1 MSPLTEREEDQFSGS
16 DREEEEEEDD
26 DDDFDED
33 MEAIR
38 RACMLTGTNPDD
50 LNPNNNNNHGGD
62 EPRHSS
68 GSEAE
73 SDSDEVD
80 DDLELLRK
88 IRSRFSNFSDF
99 CEPLSLKPLSSLPPA
114 VSDDE
119 EDDYQTL
126 LSVQKRFAA
135 YQNDTCKPVKETCN
149 EIAHESSQGT
159 EDACMAIHPLSDNA
173 EGQPS
178 ASVELQRSDSCRP
191 STLPAKYSTFPK
203 SAQVFMDAIKK
214 NRSSQKFLRSKLV
227 QLEAKIEENR
237 KLKERVKILKDF
249 QVSCKK
255 RTGEALSQK
264 KDPRVQLILV
274 NRPRKFR
281 DLKAHDKKISAMFYG
296 PEENS
301 HVANYR
307 MTLMK
312 FLHSL
317 DRKKWSK
324 AEKKALEK
332 GIRQQ
337 FQEMVLQFSVH
348 ESSCSERPYGYS
360 NHIDDI
366 LASIKDLEITPE
378 KIREFLPKVNWE
390 QLASMYIVG
399 RSSGECEARWLN
411 WEDPLINHK
420 SWTAKEDKNLLHL
433 VQEKGID
440 NWFNIAVLLG
450 TNRTPFQCL
459 ARYQR
464 SLNASILKQE
474 WTKDED
480 ARLRS
485 AVEALGEGDWQS
497 VASALEG
504 RTGSQ
509 CSNRWKKSLHP
520 TRKREGRWTPEEDKR
535 LKVAQMLF
543 GPKNWNKTAQFVPG
557 RTQAQCRDRYV
568 NSLEPSLKWGE
579 WTEEE
584 DSRLREAIAEYGYC
598 WSKVAA
604 CVPRRTDN
612 MCWRRWK
619 VLFPDE
625 VSLLKEEK
633 RIRKAALMCN
643 FVDRET
649 ERPALGPND
658 FRPPIVTSTKTL
670 TYSRKQKG
678 KLSKVLKKIRSRR
691 QRNNSQS
698 CSKVSEID
706 SFDKVE
712 TSDGHDASNTKNKVR
727 KQRRI
732 RHKGT
737 EPTGECQV
745 VVTLPCEQDT
755 HKEPREMSCS
765 DQIVGT
771 SDEDDTT
778 LACFLRNK
786 SKKRKLG
793 PVPSINGKKK
803 RKLVAS
809 ASAVQECP
817 ANSIQ
822 KGSEVHPEMDK
833 VCDGN
838 QIVSF
843 RKDDEFVVH
852 CDDRISERMPSC
864 SVQSSHLNGNIMASD
879 NEPDGLKLVS
889 GRKAGLQEPVR
900 KVVGIDPESDGDTDG
915 VVLAS
920 LRKKKL
926 KKRHPQ
932 TAKSSPHA
940 CLPSGVTTRSEPLPK
955 TLDQSN
961 DRSQV
966 AFLAVGN
973 EPGAIDI
980 GKQHGV
986 DHCETARE
994 IVNIGAEG
1002 DHEAGDTTLACFL
1015 RNKSKNSQRQSRRGD
1030 NQKPR

>member
-16 DREEEEEEDD
+16 DREEEEEDD
-26 DDDFDED
+26 EDDFDED

-50 LNPNNNNNHGGD
+50 LNPNNNKNHGGD
-62 EPRHSS
+62 DPRHSS
-68 GSEAE
+68 GSESE

-80 DDLELLRK
+80 DDIELLRK

-178 ASVELQRSDSCRP
+178 ALVELQRSDSCRP

-227 QLEAKIEENR
+227 QIEAKIEENR

-399 RSSGECEARWLN
+399 RSGGECEARWLN

-520 TRKREGRWTPEEDKR
+520 TRKREGRWTPEEDKH

-568 NSLEPSLKWGE
+568 NSLEPSLKWDE

-584 DSRLREAIAEYGYC
+584 DTRLREAIAEYGYC

-619 VLFPDE
+619 VLFPDQ

-678 KLSKVLKKIRSRR
+678 KLSKVSKKIRSRR

-727 KQRRI
+727 KQRRK

-771 SDEDDTT
+771 SDGDDTT

-822 KGSEVHPEMDK
+822 RGSEVHPEMDK

-843 RKDDEFVVH
+843 QKDDEFMVN
-852 CDDRISERMPSC
+852 CDDRISERMPPC

-879 NEPDGLKLVS
+879 NEPDELKLVS

-932 TAKSSPHA
+932 TAKSGPHA
-940 CLPSGVTTRSEPLPK
+940 CPPSGVTRRSEPLPK

-966 AFLAVGN
+966 AFVAVGN

-986 DHCETARE
+986 DHRETVRE

-1015 RNKSKNSQRQSRRGD
+1015 RNKSKNRQRQSRRGD